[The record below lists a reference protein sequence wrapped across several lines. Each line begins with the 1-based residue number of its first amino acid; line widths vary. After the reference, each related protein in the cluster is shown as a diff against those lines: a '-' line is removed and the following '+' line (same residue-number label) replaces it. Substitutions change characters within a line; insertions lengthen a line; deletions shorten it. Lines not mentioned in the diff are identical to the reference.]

1 MNAPAPMNAAVTNIW
16 NAAED
21 ELGGEAD
28 FTAAYKSLDK

>member
-1 MNAPAPMNAAVTNIW
+1 MNAAVTNIW